1 MLKLHGFAVSNY
13 FNMVR
18 MVLAAKG
25 IDYELVQTF
34 PSQDENWLSMSP
46 MGKVPCLETEHGALA
61 ETAVIIEY
69 LEDMFPER
77 PLLPSDPF
85 ARARVRQMMH
95 TLELYIELPARRL
108 FPGVFF
114 GGKNHELTIE
124 EVKPVLEKGVRSV
137 NALGKFSPFLMGDEA
152 TAADYMA
159 MYSIDLAAAVA
170 KKVYGWDILADMP
183 GAADLLETL
192 NSTPDAQSIAK
203 EKAEQMAAFVAKVS
217 GR

>member
-77 PLLPSDPF
+77 PLLPGDPF

-114 GGKNHELTIE
+114 A
-124 EVKPVLEKGVRSV
+124 VKITS
-137 NALGKFSPFLMGDEA
+137 SPSKKLNRYSRKA
-152 TAADYMA
+152 SAA
-159 MYSIDLAAAVA
+159 
-170 KKVYGWDILADMP
+170 
-183 GAADLLETL
+183 
-192 NSTPDAQSIAK
+192 STHSASSPH
-203 EKAEQMAAFVAKVS
+203 F
-217 GR
+217 